1 MMEGDGNLE
10 QVANED
16 LSKWVKFARDL
27 NERVRGIRIPNLK
40 AFEAERRESTMALK
54 KK

>member
-10 QVANED
+10 QVANKD

-27 NERVRGIRIPNLK
+27 NER
-40 AFEAERRESTMALK
+40 ERRTNT
-54 KK
+54 

>member
-1 MMEGDGNLE
+1 MMEGDGDLE

-27 NERVRGIRIPNLK
+27 MKE
-40 AFEAERRESTMALK
+40 
-54 KK
+54 